1 MREENGIR
9 YYEEGEKVMTYMD
22 WCDELTCSANAI
34 AYDIDPYKG
43 LVSVMAEAVTEEDNK
58 KLNKLWSLYDE
69 TRRVILNGDYT
80 PPGCMLLL

>member
-9 YYEEGEKVMTYMD
+9 YYEEGEKVMTYLD

-43 LVSVMAEAVTEEDNK
+43 LVSVMAEAVTEKDNDRLED
-58 KLNKLWSLYDE
+58 LLLLYDK

>member
-9 YYEEGEKVMTYMD
+9 YYEEGEKIMTYMN
-22 WCDELTCSANAI
+22 WCDELTCPVNAI

-43 LVSVMAEAVTEEDNK
+43 LVSVMAEAVIEEANDR
-58 KLNKLWSLYDE
+58 LEDLLSLYDE